1 MTAQGVRRD
10 KAALS
15 SGCKPH
21 PATAPAGSNRSRHG
35 GDVLVVKDHQGKLA
49 PAAHPERGRPLRAMN
64 SGNASSALAP
74 LTTCVVQCRSLLHC
88 CSRFPGPD
96 RLMAPAMQQS
106 QAALREKRENQV
118 RKRLAA
124 TRRLSDLRLGVEP
137 AFGRRPDSRKSRF
150 AQDSLLEGTGFE
162 PSVPGCERVNPF
174 PGVGLTEATRG
185 GLETVARLCREPSPL
200 RRGLQLWRPAV
211 AGGVCYQFSP

>member
-150 AQDSLLEGTGFE
+150 AQDSLLEGDRFE
-162 PSVPGCERVNPF
+162 LPVPREKKSRYPIGAQLSLSMAPAA
-174 PGVGLTEATRG
+174 GL
-185 GLETVARLCREPSPL
+185 P
-200 RRGLQLWRPAV
+200 
-211 AGGVCYQFSP
+211 

>member
-150 AQDSLLEGTGFE
+150 AQDSLLKGTGIRTLGPRLRKGE
-162 PSVPGCERVNPF
+162 SLSRCRPHGGDKRRSRNGGPPLPGALAITARAPIMAPCGGRRRLLSV
-174 PGVGLTEATRG
+174 
-185 GLETVARLCREPSPL
+185 
-200 RRGLQLWRPAV
+200 
-211 AGGVCYQFSP
+211 